1 MSLPPPLAEAVGGF
15 AALPRVLVATD
26 FDGAL
31 APLVLD
37 PDDSRP
43 VEGGME
49 SLTALADL
57 PGTTVALVSG
67 RALEPLRALSGA
79 TDPLLLVGSHGA
91 EDSRHPD
98 GLALDEKQRALLETL
113 DADLRAV
120 VEQHPATRIEEKP
133 AGRVLHT
140 RGLDPQAGAAALES
154 ARALGERHPS
164 LVVTPGKEVVELAVA
179 HVGKGTALVAL
190 ADELGVDAVF
200 YAGDDLTDEQG
211 FVALADDPD
220 RERAGRRLTVRV
232 GDGETSA
239 QFRVPD
245 EPALVEVFRAIEAA
259 RREQRPAD

>member
-1 MSLPPPLAEAVGGF
+1 MSLPPELTEAARRF
-15 AALPRVLVATD
+15 AALPTVLVATD

-49 SLTALADL
+49 SLVALAQL

-67 RALEPLRALSGA
+67 RALEPLRDLSGA
-79 TDPLLLVGSHGA
+79 TDPLVLVGSHGV

-98 GLALDEKQRALLETL
+98 GLALDEDQRALLAIL

-120 VEQHPATRIEEKP
+120 VERHPGARIEDKP

-140 RGLDPQAGAAALES
+140 RGLEPEVAAAALES
-154 ARALGERHPS
+154 AHALGERHTS

-190 ADELGVDAVF
+190 AEELGVDGVF

-211 FVALADDPD
+211 FAALAEDED
-220 RERAGRRLTVRV
+220 RTRADHRLTVRV
-232 GDGETSA
+232 GDGDTVA

-245 EPALVEVFRAIEAA
+245 EPALVEVLRALEAA
-259 RREQRPAD
+259 RREHRPAE